1 MPGSSCLG
9 VKFTTGAL
17 DQALSV
23 GAFQRIPFE
32 ALSVDVFDESLR
44 LDVCLA
50 HNTTHFPRG
59 SMCGRMRRGG
69 LIHSVPLTTG
79 RLLMITG
86 LFSSRVLAV
95 CDGRRSHEVGGLVM
109 MLVERWEK
117 GAGPNDGL
125 VLEIRM
131 PSYSKG

>member
-69 LIHSVPLTTG
+69 LIHFF
-79 RLLMITG
+79 G
-86 LFSSRVLAV
+86 LGLGFYRIKCFTIAIVSSKLYT
-95 CDGRRSHEVGGLVM
+95 
-109 MLVERWEK
+109 W
-117 GAGPNDGL
+117 
-125 VLEIRM
+125 
-131 PSYSKG
+131 PSP